1 MYNSIVG
8 YALKI
13 IKGNILFSIIIF
25 IAMSQLMTITSIFA
39 LMWKYEILLNE
50 NIPFFR
56 AFSIYSLLIVLF
68 IVVLLIAIVTI
79 IYIFSKNSRMFSTL
93 RIFGATKLSLK
104 RLSLALSFLY
114 PLISYIISSLE
125 IIIIYIRYRS
135 YILTIINTTEVLNNA
150 FTIFCANVILF
161 LIFMFGAFIT
171 NTVLLKRDPY
181 EDLRGTL

>member
-1 MYNSIVG
+1 
-8 YALKI
+8 
-13 IKGNILFSIIIF
+13 
-25 IAMSQLMTITSIFA
+25 
-39 LMWKYEILLNE
+39 
-50 NIPFFR
+50 
-56 AFSIYSLLIVLF
+56 
-68 IVVLLIAIVTI
+68 
-79 IYIFSKNSRMFSTL
+79 MFSTL

-135 YILTIINTTEVLNNA
+135 YILTIINTSEVLNNA

-171 NTVLLKRDPY
+171 NTVLLNRDPY